1 MRISYPAVGHDASF
15 SSISADFCCQFVS
28 PKAHMRKRKS
38 WTIRAK
44 GVILS
49 VSEIER
55 RQLHKEVENIMSD
68 DSAAVLM
75 RLLPPVGWNDF
86 ATKQDLETLGKFMQ
100 LGFNNSL
107 LDLRNEMRKEF
118 VDETGILRNSMH
130 GEFVDLRNGMQDEF
144 ASFRN
149 GMQDEFASFRKE
161 VSTEFSATHSEM
173 NTEFAAV
180 RSEMNTEFAA
190 VRSEMNTEFAAV
202 RSELHHEIDGLRK
215 EMNAGFLDLRKEMN
229 NQTHR
234 MFMAMLGIN
243 TLLMSVAIA
252 AFKLL

>member
-1 MRISYPAVGHDASF
+1 M
-15 SSISADFCCQFVS
+15 
-28 PKAHMRKRKS
+28 
-38 WTIRAK
+38 
-44 GVILS
+44 S

-107 LDLRNEMRKEF
+107 LELRNELRKEF

-130 GEFVDLRNGMQDEF
+130 GEF
-144 ASFRN
+144 
-149 GMQDEFASFRKE
+149 ASFRKE
-161 VSTEFSATHSEM
+161 MHTEFASLRKEIHIEFSAL
-173 NTEFAAV
+173 
-180 RSEMNTEFAA
+180 RS
-190 VRSEMNTEFAAV
+190 
-202 RSELHHEIDGLRK
+202 

>member
-1 MRISYPAVGHDASF
+1 
-15 SSISADFCCQFVS
+15 
-28 PKAHMRKRKS
+28 
-38 WTIRAK
+38 
-44 GVILS
+44 
-49 VSEIER
+49 
-55 RQLHKEVENIMSD
+55 MSD

-107 LDLRNEMRKEF
+107 LELRNELRKEF

-130 GEFVDLRNGMQDEF
+130 GEFVDLRNGL
-144 ASFRN
+144 
-149 GMQDEFASFRKE
+149 QDEFASFRKE
-161 VSTEFSATHSEM
+161 VSTEFSAT
-173 NTEFAAV
+173 
-180 RSEMNTEFAA
+180 
-190 VRSEMNTEFAAV
+190 RSEMNTEFAAV

-229 NQTHR
+229 HQTHR

>member
-1 MRISYPAVGHDASF
+1 M
-15 SSISADFCCQFVS
+15 
-28 PKAHMRKRKS
+28 
-38 WTIRAK
+38 
-44 GVILS
+44 S

-107 LDLRNEMRKEF
+107 LELRNELRKEF

-130 GEFVDLRNGMQDEF
+130 GEFADLR
-144 ASFRN
+144 
-149 GMQDEFASFRKE
+149 KE
-161 VSTEFSATHSEM
+161 MRSEFS
-173 NTEFAAV
+173 
-180 RSEMNTEFAA
+180 A

-229 NQTHR
+229 HQTHR

>member
-1 MRISYPAVGHDASF
+1 
-15 SSISADFCCQFVS
+15 
-28 PKAHMRKRKS
+28 
-38 WTIRAK
+38 
-44 GVILS
+44 

-107 LDLRNEMRKEF
+107 LEMRN
-118 VDETGILRNSMH
+118 DMSS
-130 GEFVDLRNGMQDEF
+130 EF
-144 ASFRN
+144 ASL
-149 GMQDEFASFRKE
+149 RKE
-161 VSTEFSATHSEM
+161 MYTEFGT
-173 NTEFAAV
+173 
-180 RSEMNTEFAA
+180 

-229 NQTHR
+229 HQTHR

>member
-1 MRISYPAVGHDASF
+1 M
-15 SSISADFCCQFVS
+15 
-28 PKAHMRKRKS
+28 
-38 WTIRAK
+38 
-44 GVILS
+44 S

-86 ATKQDLETLGKFMQ
+86 ATKQDLETLGNFMQ
-100 LGFNNSL
+100 LSFNNSL
-107 LDLRNEMRKEF
+107 LELRNELRKEF
-118 VDETGILRNSMH
+118 VDETGILRNGMH
-130 GEFVDLRNGMQDEF
+130 G
-144 ASFRN
+144 
-149 GMQDEFASFRKE
+149 EFASFRKE
-161 VSTEFSATHSEM
+161 MHTEFASLRKEIHIEFSAL
-173 NTEFAAV
+173 
-180 RSEMNTEFAA
+180 RSEMNT
-190 VRSEMNTEFAAV
+190 
-202 RSELHHEIDGLRK
+202 
-215 EMNAGFLDLRKEMN
+215 GFLDLRKEMN

>member
-1 MRISYPAVGHDASF
+1 
-15 SSISADFCCQFVS
+15 
-28 PKAHMRKRKS
+28 
-38 WTIRAK
+38 
-44 GVILS
+44 

-107 LDLRNEMRKEF
+107 LELRNELRKEF
-118 VDETGILRNSMH
+118 VDETGILRSSMH
-130 GEFVDLRNGMQDEF
+130 GEF
-144 ASFRN
+144 ASF
-149 GMQDEFASFRKE
+149 
-161 VSTEFSATHSEM
+161 
-173 NTEFAAV
+173 
-180 RSEMNTEFAA
+180 
-190 VRSEMNTEFAAV
+190 
-202 RSELHHEIDGLRK
+202 RK

>member
-1 MRISYPAVGHDASF
+1 
-15 SSISADFCCQFVS
+15 
-28 PKAHMRKRKS
+28 
-38 WTIRAK
+38 
-44 GVILS
+44 

-55 RQLHKEVENIMSD
+55 RQLHKEVEKIMSD

-107 LDLRNEMRKEF
+107 LEMRNDTSSEF
-118 VDETGILRNSMH
+118 VSL
-130 GEFVDLRNGMQDEF
+130 
-144 ASFRN
+144 
-149 GMQDEFASFRKE
+149 RKE
-161 VSTEFSATHSEM
+161 M
-173 NTEFAAV
+173 YTEFAAV

-202 RSELHHEIDGLRK
+202 RSEMNTEFATLRSQMHTEFAAVRSELYHEIDGLRK

-229 NQTHR
+229 HQTHR

>member
-1 MRISYPAVGHDASF
+1 
-15 SSISADFCCQFVS
+15 
-28 PKAHMRKRKS
+28 
-38 WTIRAK
+38 
-44 GVILS
+44 

-55 RQLHKEVENIMSD
+55 RQLHKEVEKIMSD

-107 LDLRNEMRKEF
+107 LEMRNDMSSEF
-118 VDETGILRNSMH
+118 VSL
-130 GEFVDLRNGMQDEF
+130 
-144 ASFRN
+144 
-149 GMQDEFASFRKE
+149 RKE
-161 VSTEFSATHSEM
+161 M
-173 NTEFAAV
+173 YTEFAAV
-180 RSEMNTEFAA
+180 RSEMHTEFGT
-190 VRSEMNTEFAAV
+190 VRSEMHTEFAAV
-202 RSELHHEIDGLRK
+202 RSELRHEVDGLRK
-215 EMNAGFLDLRKEMN
+215 EMNEGFLDLRKEMNEGFLDLRKEMN

>member
-1 MRISYPAVGHDASF
+1 
-15 SSISADFCCQFVS
+15 
-28 PKAHMRKRKS
+28 
-38 WTIRAK
+38 
-44 GVILS
+44 
-49 VSEIER
+49 
-55 RQLHKEVENIMSD
+55 MSD

-107 LDLRNEMRKEF
+107 LELRN
-118 VDETGILRNSMH
+118 D
-130 GEFVDLRNGMQDEF
+130 
-144 ASFRN
+144 
-149 GMQDEFASFRKE
+149 
-161 VSTEFSATHSEM
+161 M
-173 NTEFAAV
+173 NTEFASL
-180 RSEMNTEFAA
+180 RKEMHTEFADL
-190 VRSEMNTEFAAV
+190 RKEIYKEFAALS
-202 RSELHHEIDGLRK
+202 SELHHEIDGLRK

-229 NQTHR
+229 HQTHR

>member
-1 MRISYPAVGHDASF
+1 
-15 SSISADFCCQFVS
+15 
-28 PKAHMRKRKS
+28 
-38 WTIRAK
+38 
-44 GVILS
+44 
-49 VSEIER
+49 
-55 RQLHKEVENIMSD
+55 MSD

-107 LDLRNEMRKEF
+107 LEMRN
-118 VDETGILRNSMH
+118 DMSS
-130 GEFVDLRNGMQDEF
+130 EF
-144 ASFRN
+144 ASL
-149 GMQDEFASFRKE
+149 RKE
-161 VSTEFSATHSEM
+161 MYTEFGT
-173 NTEFAAV
+173 
-180 RSEMNTEFAA
+180 

-229 NQTHR
+229 HQTHR

>member
-1 MRISYPAVGHDASF
+1 
-15 SSISADFCCQFVS
+15 
-28 PKAHMRKRKS
+28 
-38 WTIRAK
+38 
-44 GVILS
+44 
-49 VSEIER
+49 
-55 RQLHKEVENIMSD
+55 MSD

-130 GEFVDLRNGMQDEF
+130 GEFVDLR
-144 ASFRN
+144 
-149 GMQDEFASFRKE
+149 KE
-161 VSTEFSATHSEM
+161 MH
-173 NTEFAAV
+173 
-180 RSEMNTEFAA
+180 
-190 VRSEMNTEFAAV
+190 TEFAAV

-229 NQTHR
+229 HQTHR

-252 AFKLL
+252 TFKLL

>member
-1 MRISYPAVGHDASF
+1 
-15 SSISADFCCQFVS
+15 
-28 PKAHMRKRKS
+28 
-38 WTIRAK
+38 
-44 GVILS
+44 

-130 GEFVDLRNGMQDEF
+130 GEFVDLRNGVQDEV
-144 ASFRN
+144 
-149 GMQDEFASFRKE
+149 ASFRKE
-161 VSTEFSATHSEM
+161 MHTEFASLRKEIHIEFSAL
-173 NTEFAAV
+173 
-180 RSEMNTEFAA
+180 RS
-190 VRSEMNTEFAAV
+190 
-202 RSELHHEIDGLRK
+202 

-229 NQTHR
+229 HQTHR

>member
-1 MRISYPAVGHDASF
+1 
-15 SSISADFCCQFVS
+15 
-28 PKAHMRKRKS
+28 
-38 WTIRAK
+38 
-44 GVILS
+44 

-75 RLLPPVGWNDF
+75 RLLPPVSWNDF
-86 ATKQDLETLGKFMQ
+86 ATKQDLETLGNFIQ

-118 VDETGILRNSMH
+118 VDETGILRNSMY
-130 GEFVDLRNGMQDEF
+130 GEFVDLRKEMQ
-144 ASFRN
+144 N
-149 GMQDEFASFRKE
+149 
-161 VSTEFSATHSEM
+161 
-173 NTEFAAV
+173 
-180 RSEMNTEFAA
+180 EFAA

-202 RSELHHEIDGLRK
+202 RSELHHEVDGLRK

>member
-1 MRISYPAVGHDASF
+1 
-15 SSISADFCCQFVS
+15 
-28 PKAHMRKRKS
+28 
-38 WTIRAK
+38 
-44 GVILS
+44 
-49 VSEIER
+49 
-55 RQLHKEVENIMSD
+55 MSD

-130 GEFVDLRNGMQDEF
+130 GEFVDLRNGVQDEV
-144 ASFRN
+144 
-149 GMQDEFASFRKE
+149 ASFRKE
-161 VSTEFSATHSEM
+161 MHTEFASLRKEIHIEFSAL
-173 NTEFAAV
+173 
-180 RSEMNTEFAA
+180 RS
-190 VRSEMNTEFAAV
+190 
-202 RSELHHEIDGLRK
+202 

-229 NQTHR
+229 HQTHR

>member
-1 MRISYPAVGHDASF
+1 
-15 SSISADFCCQFVS
+15 
-28 PKAHMRKRKS
+28 
-38 WTIRAK
+38 
-44 GVILS
+44 
-49 VSEIER
+49 
-55 RQLHKEVENIMSD
+55 
-68 DSAAVLM
+68 
-75 RLLPPVGWNDF
+75 
-86 ATKQDLETLGKFMQ
+86 MQ

-130 GEFVDLRNGMQDEF
+130 GEFVDLR
-144 ASFRN
+144 
-149 GMQDEFASFRKE
+149 KE
-161 VSTEFSATHSEM
+161 MH
-173 NTEFAAV
+173 
-180 RSEMNTEFAA
+180 
-190 VRSEMNTEFAAV
+190 TEFAAV

-229 NQTHR
+229 HQTHR

>member
-1 MRISYPAVGHDASF
+1 
-15 SSISADFCCQFVS
+15 
-28 PKAHMRKRKS
+28 
-38 WTIRAK
+38 
-44 GVILS
+44 
-49 VSEIER
+49 
-55 RQLHKEVENIMSD
+55 MSD

-107 LDLRNEMRKEF
+107 LELRNELRKEF
-118 VDETGILRNSMH
+118 VDETGILRNGMH
-130 GEFVDLRNGMQDEF
+130 G
-144 ASFRN
+144 
-149 GMQDEFASFRKE
+149 EFASFRKE
-161 VSTEFSATHSEM
+161 MHTEFASLRKEIHIEFSAL
-173 NTEFAAV
+173 
-180 RSEMNTEFAA
+180 RSEMNT
-190 VRSEMNTEFAAV
+190 
-202 RSELHHEIDGLRK
+202 
-215 EMNAGFLDLRKEMN
+215 GFLDLRKEMN

>member
-1 MRISYPAVGHDASF
+1 
-15 SSISADFCCQFVS
+15 
-28 PKAHMRKRKS
+28 
-38 WTIRAK
+38 
-44 GVILS
+44 
-49 VSEIER
+49 
-55 RQLHKEVENIMSD
+55 MSD

-107 LDLRNEMRKEF
+107 LELRNELRKEF

-130 GEFVDLRNGMQDEF
+130 GEFADL
-144 ASFRN
+144 RN

-161 VSTEFSATHSEM
+161 VSTEFSAT
-173 NTEFAAV
+173 
-180 RSEMNTEFAA
+180 
-190 VRSEMNTEFAAV
+190 RSEMNTEFAAV
-202 RSELHHEIDGLRK
+202 RSELRYEIDGLRK

>member
-1 MRISYPAVGHDASF
+1 
-15 SSISADFCCQFVS
+15 
-28 PKAHMRKRKS
+28 
-38 WTIRAK
+38 
-44 GVILS
+44 
-49 VSEIER
+49 
-55 RQLHKEVENIMSD
+55 MSD

-107 LDLRNEMRKEF
+107 LELRNEMRKEF
-118 VDETGILRNSMH
+118 VDETGILRNGMH
-130 GEFVDLRNGMQDEF
+130 G
-144 ASFRN
+144 
-149 GMQDEFASFRKE
+149 EFASFRKE
-161 VSTEFSATHSEM
+161 MHTEFASLRKEIHIEFSAL
-173 NTEFAAV
+173 
-180 RSEMNTEFAA
+180 RS
-190 VRSEMNTEFAAV
+190 
-202 RSELHHEIDGLRK
+202 

>member
-1 MRISYPAVGHDASF
+1 VAT
-15 SSISADFCCQFVS
+15 
-28 PKAHMRKRKS
+28 KAHMRKRKS
-38 WTIRAK
+38 WTTRAK

-75 RLLPPVGWNDF
+75 RLLPPVSWNDF
-86 ATKQDLETLGKFMQ
+86 ATKQDLETLGNFIQ

-118 VDETGILRNSMH
+118 VDETGILRNSMY
-130 GEFVDLRNGMQDEF
+130 GEFVDLRKEMQ
-144 ASFRN
+144 N
-149 GMQDEFASFRKE
+149 
-161 VSTEFSATHSEM
+161 
-173 NTEFAAV
+173 EFAAV

-202 RSELHHEIDGLRK
+202 RSELHHEVDGLRK